1 MVVVVLNC
9 VVVNVVVALLS
20 SGVEISACTSTLHDG
35 ASTTDYQQSQNHT
48 LTMEGYNVLESHT
61 PTMEGYNVLESRTP
75 TIAKECLS

>member
-35 ASTTDYQQSQNHT
+35 ASTTDYQQSPSHT
-48 LTMEGYNVLESHT
+48 PTIEGHNDLESHTPTLERYNVLESHT
-61 PTMEGYNVLESRTP
+61 PNME
-75 TIAKECLS
+75 